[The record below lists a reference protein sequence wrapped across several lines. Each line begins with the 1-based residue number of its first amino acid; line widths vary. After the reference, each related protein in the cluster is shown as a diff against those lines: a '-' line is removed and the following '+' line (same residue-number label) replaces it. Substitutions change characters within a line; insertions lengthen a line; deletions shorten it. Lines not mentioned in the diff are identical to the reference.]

1 MSKFRI
7 RNIIGALVLALSF
20 AGATPAFAHT
30 NMTDWLRM
38 MEKLRQQ
45 QPNPQETPWV
55 SARVVKVNAAVQS
68 VTISHGAIRSVG
80 MPAMSM
86 TFGVTD
92 TSRLSTLKK
101 GQRVDI
107 QVENFGGVGKIVNF
121 RAPQQA
127 GGHSH

>member
-1 MSKFRI
+1 MSKSRTTI
-7 RNIIGALVLALSF
+7 VLAF
-20 AGATPAFAHT
+20 ALALAGGAPAFAHKD
-30 NMTDWLRM
+30 MTDWLSM
-38 MEKLRQQ
+38 MEKLRKQ

-55 SARVVKVNAAVQS
+55 NARIVKVNAAAQS
-68 VTISHGAIRSVG
+68 VTISHGAIKSIG

-107 QVENFGGVGKIVNF
+107 QVENS
-121 RAPQQA
+121 A
-127 GGHSH
+127 GWGRS